1 MNLHRL
7 IPLVSSIILL
17 GIGAASARAEV
28 FYSLE
33 GLAPSTSYAA
43 PDRPTSRATG
53 IDATG
58 LFLTS
63 DSPFAGPT
71 SAPSSDLLFF
81 AGVGVIAGAL
91 ELRKRRFEM
100 KQVTH

>member
-1 MNLHRL
+1 MKLRRL
-7 IPLVSSIILL
+7 IPFVSSIILL

-28 FYSLE
+28 FYSLA
-33 GLAPSTSYAA
+33 APSTAYAA

-53 IDATG
+53 IDATE
-58 LFLTS
+58 LFLAS

-71 SAPSSDLLFF
+71 SAPSSNFLFF

-91 ELRKRRFEM
+91 ELRKRKFEM
-100 KQVTH
+100 NQVTH